1 MKLSSMRYLTREG
14 FRSIWQNRFMAL
26 ASIGV
31 LISCLLLTGGAY
43 LVFKNIDHTFDWMAE
58 RNVVAVF
65 AEESCDDEQVT
76 ALGEKIR
83 SLSNVKS
90 VELITKEESLEK
102 YGDSLPE
109 ALFEEY
115 QNGDNPFGDSFVV
128 AFKGLSRVGEAV
140 AQLEAIEH
148 VDSVEQDGGIA
159 EMLLK
164 VRRIVLIA
172 GGWIIGMLLLVSL
185 FIIANT
191 IKLTVY
197 SRRLEISIMKA
208 VGATNAFVRMPF
220 IIEGMVLGLVAG
232 GISYGL
238 LYLVYDK
245 LGDFL
250 MDSMNGSILSGV
262 GTVPFVT
269 MWWQLLVAFL
279 CGGML
284 VGMIGSAISMRKY
297 LKEAGGGLDD

>member
-1 MKLSSMRYLTREG
+1 MKLSSVRYLTREG

-26 ASIGV
+26 ASVGV

-43 LVFKNIDHTFDWMAE
+43 LVFKNIDHMFDWMNGQ
-58 RNVVAVF
+58 NVVAVF

-83 SLSNVKS
+83 SLSNVES

-115 QNGDNPFGDSFVV
+115 KNGDNPFLDSFVV
-128 AFKGLSRVGEAV
+128 TFKDLSLFDETVT
-140 AQLEAIEH
+140 QLEAIEH

-164 VRRIVLIA
+164 VRHIVLIA

-220 IIEGMVLGLVAG
+220 VIEGMVLGLVAG
-232 GISYGL
+232 GVSYGL

-250 MDSMNGSILSGV
+250 MDSMTGALQV
-262 GTVPFVT
+262 GTVPFVS

-284 VGMIGSAISMRKY
+284 VGMLGSAISMRKY

>member
-1 MKLSSMRYLTREG
+1 MVTFKDLSL
-14 FRSIWQNRFMAL
+14 
-26 ASIGV
+26 
-31 LISCLLLTGGAY
+31 
-43 LVFKNIDHTFDWMAE
+43 FDE
-58 RNVVAVF
+58 T
-65 AEESCDDEQVT
+65 VT
-76 ALGEKIR
+76 
-83 SLSNVKS
+83 
-90 VELITKEESLEK
+90 
-102 YGDSLPE
+102 
-109 ALFEEY
+109 
-115 QNGDNPFGDSFVV
+115 
-128 AFKGLSRVGEAV
+128 
-140 AQLEAIEH
+140 QLEAIEH

-164 VRRIVLIA
+164 VRHIVLIA

-232 GISYGL
+232 GVSYGL

-245 LGDFL
+245 LGDLL
-250 MDSMNGSILSGV
+250 MDSMTGALQV
-262 GTVPFVT
+262 GTVPFAS

-279 CGGML
+279 CLGACL
-284 VGMIGSAISMRKY
+284 WV
-297 LKEAGGGLDD
+297 

>member
-1 MKLSSMRYLTREG
+1 M
-14 FRSIWQNRFMAL
+14 
-26 ASIGV
+26 
-31 LISCLLLTGGAY
+31 
-43 LVFKNIDHTFDWMAE
+43 
-58 RNVVAVF
+58 AVF
-65 AEESCDDEQVT
+65 AEESCDDEQVA

-83 SLSNVKS
+83 SLSNVES

-115 QNGDNPFGDSFVV
+115 KNGDNPFLDSFVV
-128 AFKGLSRVGEAV
+128 TFKDLSLFDETVT
-140 AQLEAIEH
+140 QLEAIEH

-164 VRRIVLIA
+164 VRHIVLIA

-208 VGATNAFVRMPF
+208 VGATNSFVRMPF
-220 IIEGMVLGLVAG
+220 VIEGMVLGLVAG

-238 LYLVYDK
+238 LYVIYDK

-250 MDSMNGSILSGV
+250 MESMTGALQV
-262 GTVPFVT
+262 GTVPFAS

-284 VGMIGSAISMRKY
+284 VGMLGSAISMRKY
-297 LKEAGGGLDD
+297 LKEAEIS

>member
-1 MKLSSMRYLTREG
+1 M
-14 FRSIWQNRFMAL
+14 
-26 ASIGV
+26 
-31 LISCLLLTGGAY
+31 
-43 LVFKNIDHTFDWMAE
+43 
-58 RNVVAVF
+58 
-65 AEESCDDEQVT
+65 
-76 ALGEKIR
+76 
-83 SLSNVKS
+83 KS

-115 QNGDNPFGDSFVV
+115 QNGDNPFLDSFVV
-128 AFKGLSRVGEAV
+128 TFKDLSLFDETVT
-140 AQLEAIEH
+140 QLEAIEH

>member
-26 ASIGV
+26 ASIR
-31 LISCLLLTGGAY
+31 CADFRLLLTGGAY
-43 LVFKNIDHTFDWMAE
+43 LVFKNIDHMFDWMNGQ
-58 RNVVAVF
+58 NVVAVF

-76 ALGEKIR
+76 ALGGKNPQPQQCGKR
-83 SLSNVKS
+83 RTDHQGGVAGKVRRQPAGSAVWRN
-90 VELITKEESLEK
+90 TRM
-102 YGDSLPE
+102 G
-109 ALFEEY
+109 
-115 QNGDNPFGDSFVV
+115 NNPFLDSFVV
-128 AFKGLSRVGEAV
+128 TFKDLSLFDETVT
-140 AQLEAIEH
+140 QLEAIEH
-148 VDSVEQDGGIA
+148 VDSVEQDGECA

-164 VRRIVLIA
+164 VRHIVLIA

-232 GISYGL
+232 GVSYGL

-245 LGDFL
+245 LGDLL
-250 MDSMNGSILSGV
+250 MDSMTGALQV
-262 GTVPFVT
+262 GTVPFAS
-269 MWWQLLVAFL
+269 MWWQRWWRS
-279 CGGML
+279 C
-284 VGMIGSAISMRKY
+284 
-297 LKEAGGGLDD
+297 AGACLWV